1 MDLKT
6 FKVVVDDYPD
16 EISKHLGDLAALHAF
31 VGLPESTSYRRNDA
45 RDALYEKIRSSF
57 TAGQKDVVSRCGTLI
72 TELIQNQIIDGDKID
87 FYFAVLDHLKDA
99 VRSTK
104 AWVDGPVQGDWTAA
118 IRYAADH
125 VRLQDFGTPESR
137 ERGHAR
143 EYMVAR
149 AAKRLKDAGF
159 VLQRDADRLEL
170 EPTAETRLVERL
182 EQMIAAMG
190 GINLARRIFREIA
203 HLYDDRQERYH
214 IVPHPSATN
223 ASTPQ
228 IPWSY
233 LLLLAA
239 KHYSGT
245 RPVKNTD
252 EAWNL
257 ICGTAMNY
265 AAVLDVQVYNPFFFW
280 HQIDAHRL
288 LEWLQQFAVHDTLF
302 RIPQIRGSDVA
313 KLATSIFAGLKP
325 SERHQNGWTIN
336 DVVAVCQALMDGS
349 RNTRGPIAFTAK
361 GISDRCNGMNPD
373 LVAAILD
380 DVLTHPSGAP
390 NQQFSKPTDAP
401 PIGGS
406 NDIGHNY
413 YQRPLV
419 SFDRKSYWLFDHA
432 VGAMPSLEAMM
443 TVLRGRFRGLDGLL
457 GTPVENFLR
466 SEFAARRVPTL
477 AGKYG
482 VKKKDDGECDLVVE
496 TPDTIIFFEMKKKAL
511 TRRAQAGSNAHALLD
526 LAKSAL
532 AAQVQAGW
540 HEVRLRRD
548 GYIDLDED
556 GKITRLQHNGRHIE
570 RIAVS
575 LTQFGGFQDR
585 VFLHR
590 FLEAIYNSNFSVTE
604 PTMQKDFA
612 ELNDLL
618 QELRDQ
624 LTQLHPGATQLDR
637 AFFHCWFLSV
647 PQILILL
654 DDTHDPASF
663 RAALWKT
670 RHFATGSSDF
680 YHDYAFLSGWKPVPR

>member
-1 MDLKT
+1 MNLKS
-6 FKVVVDDYPD
+6 FKTVVDAYPD
-16 EISKHLGDLAALHAF
+16 EISKHFGDLAALYAF
-31 VGLPESTSYRRNDA
+31 VGLPESGSYRRHDA
-45 RDALYEKIRSSF
+45 GDALYEKIRASF
-57 TAGQKDVVSRCGTLI
+57 AAGQKDVVRRCGALI
-72 TELIQNQIIDGDKID
+72 TELIQNQVIDGDKID
-87 FYFAVLDHLKDA
+87 FYFAVLEHLKDA

-104 AWVDGPVQGDWTAA
+104 TWVNGPIQGDWTAA
-118 IRYAADH
+118 IQYAADH
-125 VRLQDFGTPESR
+125 VRMQDFGTSASR
-137 ERGHAR
+137 EKIYAR

-159 VLQRDADRLEL
+159 ALQRDADRLEL
-170 EPTAETRLVERL
+170 ESNAETRLVERL

-203 HLYDDRQERYH
+203 QLYDVQQERYH
-214 IVPHPSATN
+214 VVPHPSATS

-228 IPWSY
+228 IPWGY

-245 RPVKNTD
+245 RPVDNTD
-252 EAWNL
+252 TAWNL
-257 ICGTAMNY
+257 ILGTATNY
-265 AAVLDVQVYNPFFFW
+265 AAVLDVQVYNPYFFW
-280 HQIDAHRL
+280 QQIDARRL

-302 RIPQIRGSDVA
+302 RLPQVRGSDIA
-313 KLATSIFAGLKP
+313 KLATSIFSGFKP
-325 SERHQNGWTIN
+325 SERFPNDWTIN
-336 DVVAVCQALMDGS
+336 NVIAVCQVIMEET
-349 RNTRGPIAFTAK
+349 RNTRGPRAFTKKEISAK
-361 GISDRCNGMNPD
+361 CGKLNVG

-380 DVLTHPSGAP
+380 DVLTHPSGGP
-390 NQQFSKPTDAP
+390 NRQFSKPTDAP
-401 PIGGS
+401 PIGAS

-432 VGAMPSLEAMM
+432 LGAMPSLEAMM
-443 TVLRGRFRGLDGLL
+443 TVLRGRYKGLDGLL

-466 SEFAARRVPTL
+466 NEFAARGVPTL
-477 AGKYG
+477 TGKYG
-482 VKKKDDGECDLVVE
+482 VKGRDDGECDLVVE
-496 TPDTIIFFEMKKKAL
+496 TPDTIIFIELKKKAL

-532 AAQVQAGW
+532 AAQLQAGW

-548 GYIDLDED
+548 GYIDLDEN

-570 RIAVS
+570 RVAVS

-612 ELNDLL
+612 ELNDML

-624 LTQLHPGATQLDR
+624 LTQLHPGAEQLDR
-637 AFFHCWFLSV
+637 VFFHCWFLSV
-647 PQILILL
+647 PQILLLL

-663 RAALWKT
+663 KAALWKT
-670 RHFATGSSDF
+670 RHMATGSSDI
-680 YHDYAFLSGWKPVPR
+680 YHDYALLSGWKPAPR